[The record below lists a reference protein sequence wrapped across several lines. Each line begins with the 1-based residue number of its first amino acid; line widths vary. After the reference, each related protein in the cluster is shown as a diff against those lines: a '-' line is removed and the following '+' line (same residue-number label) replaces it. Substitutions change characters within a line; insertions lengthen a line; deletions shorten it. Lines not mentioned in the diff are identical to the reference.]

1 LADLPAKTERPKS
14 TLPKLID
21 EYLYVTESI
30 SQVDPAGTL
39 VQHTHIKRILRRR
52 KAKTTMSSLAK
63 MENLCGI
70 FVELGRVRAKQQR
83 YLICSFTTFGGR
95 QPGICAGP
103 GWPRE

>member
-1 LADLPAKTERPKS
+1 MLPEFRLKLESFGFCYENPSAAIERNCDL
-14 TLPKLID
+14 
-21 EYLYVTESI
+21 
-30 SQVDPAGTL
+30 SQV
-39 VQHTHIKRILRRR
+39 R
-52 KAKTTMSSLAK
+52 KAKTTTSSLAK
-63 MENLCGI
+63 MENLRGI